1 MAIGDA
7 QAVAAEQ
14 LALGTGRRRPSQS
27 LLRRA
32 ASSSGR
38 GWGAAAARMVIRA
51 AAISLPPLWGMLLI
65 AALLLRSAGICHA
78 AELTRARTEKNVD
91 WISTGVGGLGAGTGT
106 LNLSGVSGTI
116 KLALLY
122 WHGIDRPAQGGDGV
136 YDNPQVSFA
145 GEMVT
150 GVAIGDGPT
159 NCWPKGPPQTP
170 GATPTPAPGS
180 SRAYRADVTSLVT
193 GNGNYAIGGL
203 AAETGHDGNGA
214 SLVVVFD
221 DGDPLNDHDLIIY
234 EGNDANVADGYPGE
248 VDGWAAAL
256 DQISYT
262 GGAVSAELHVAD
274 GQQLTDDVVTFSTGA
289 PAQEE
294 LDTAQRWDG
303 MSVPDA
309 DHGRATDP
317 GEEGSLWDIHRFDVS
332 GLFTGAGM
340 HTLTISGQVETDD
353 CVALILALVEL
364 QATQPTPTATPTETP
379 VPPTVTT
386 TATTTNSPALP
397 TVIETPS
404 ATPSPTRTA
413 IPTSTRT
420 GIATTTITAGVPAT
434 ATATGGATATHTQGA
449 AATASATAVATSTG
463 TPGGPTTATATQ
475 PPTPSATDTPVGPTA
490 IPTSTD
496 TPGGPATATA
506 TSQVATATVT
516 DTAAPPGT
524 STATHT
530 PGSPAPATATHTA
543 GGALTATATAP
554 PGTPPPTASRTA
566 AATVTATAGP
576 QGTATATASGGP
588 ATTTSTATPTAE
600 PACIFPCTGD
610 CNGNCEVA
618 INELILMVNLALS
631 DGDVTG
637 CLAGDPNGDRRVS
650 IDEIVAAVNRALNG
664 CPRAAG

>member
-1 MAIGDA
+1 M
-7 QAVAAEQ
+7 
-14 LALGTGRRRPSQS
+14 
-27 LLRRA
+27 
-32 ASSSGR
+32 SSSGR
-38 GWGAAAARMVIRA
+38 GWGAAAAHIVIRA
-51 AAISLPPLWGMLLI
+51 TAVSLSPPWGVLLI
-65 AALLLRSAGICHA
+65 AALLPWSAGIGHA
-78 AELTRARTEKNVD
+78 AELTRGRTEKNVD

-122 WHGIDRPAQGGDGV
+122 WHGIDRPGQGGDGV

-203 AAETGHDGNGA
+203 AAKTGHDGNGA

-221 DGDPLNDHDLIIY
+221 DGEPLNDHDLIIY

-248 VDGWAAAL
+248 SDGWAAAL
-256 DQISYT
+256 DQIPYA

-274 GQQLTDDVVTFSTGA
+274 GQQLTDDVITFSTGA

-303 MSVPDA
+303 ISVPDA

-317 GEEGSLWDIHRFDVS
+317 GEEGGLWDIHRFDVS

-353 CVALILALVEL
+353 CVALIVALVEL
-364 QATQPTPTATPTETP
+364 QAIQPTPTATPTETP

-386 TATTTNSPALP
+386 TATTTNSPAPP

-404 ATPSPTRTA
+404 ATPSPTRTVT
-413 IPTSTRT
+413 PTSTRT
-420 GIATTTITAGVPAT
+420 GIATATAPAT
-434 ATATGGATATHTQGA
+434 ATATGGATATHTQGD
-449 AATASATAVATSTG
+449 AATASATAAATATVTENPGGSTATATSTN
-463 TPGGPTTATATQ
+463 TAGGPATATVTHTAGAPTTATATQ
-475 PPTPSATDTPVGPTA
+475 PPTASATGTPGGPTA

-496 TPGGPATATA
+496 TPGGPATATV
-506 TSQVATATVT
+506 SQVATATVT
-516 DTAAPPGT
+516 ATGGPSGT

-530 PGSPAPATATHTA
+530 PGSPAPATATATHTA
-543 GGALTATATAP
+543 GGALTATATRTAP
-554 PGTPPPTASRTA
+554 PGTSPPTASRTA
-566 AATVTATAGP
+566 TATGTGTAGP

-600 PACIFPCTGD
+600 SPCVMPCTGD
-610 CNGNCEVA
+610 CNGNCEVT

-631 DGDVTG
+631 DGDVDA

-650 IDEIVAAVNRALNG
+650 IDEIIAAVNRALNG
-664 CPRAAG
+664 CSRAAG